1 MEDIKVKL
9 SEDFGVETIKLADY
23 LEKLKVNS
31 AIISQILRSGTSIG
45 ANIYESVCAE
55 SKQDFIHKL
64 KISEKEASET
74 QYWLKILYRSKKLD
88 EKYFNDLME
97 KCSTIKKIISSIIT
111 STKRNLQSQ

>member
-9 SEDFGVETIKLADY
+9 SEDFGVEIIKLADN

-45 ANIYESVCAE
+45 ANIYESTCAE
-55 SKQDFIHKL
+55 SKLDFIHKL
-64 KISEKEASET
+64 KISEKEACET